1 MKRIPFFAAL
11 FSFTL
16 LMSVRAAEAPSAQ
29 EQQILA
35 VIKEVQAQQLT
46 IAENEANR
54 QVVGDV
60 RVSVWAIAISIV
72 IGVIVLGI
80 VWAWLNR

>member
-1 MKRIPFFAAL
+1 VLRQKPLKVFANCAKGGLKRTERRLA
-11 FSFTL
+11 
-16 LMSVRAAEAPSAQ
+16 MSSSDQNKQRNRE
-29 EQQILA
+29 
-35 VIKEVQAQQLT
+35 

-60 RVSVWAIAISIV
+60 RVSVWAIAVTVVVGLIV
-72 IGVIVLGI
+72 FGI

>member
-1 MKRIPFFAAL
+1 
-11 FSFTL
+11 
-16 LMSVRAAEAPSAQ
+16 MSSPDQDRQRNRE
-29 EQQILA
+29 
-35 VIKEVQAQQLT
+35 

-60 RVSVWAIAISIV
+60 RVSVWAIAVSIV
-72 IGVIVLGI
+72 VGVIVLGI